1 MKLFKSREEKE
12 MERKLAIKRTL
23 NELTKADRSMQKK
36 KDEMLKLAQD
46 AKEKGIE
53 REYITAKNGLKSMM
67 KFQQNVQAVKLRI
80 QIAESMRDV
89 SSVNMKA
96 LNTMGAIGKEIGT
109 LMNSA
114 NFAKNQAAFEM
125 GMMKMDEMLSQMEGL
140 MEDTDMSL
148 NETSDETLDSEI
160 EQLIAA
166 TGAAQATKEDDEI
179 NQMLKNLEQKKSAL
193 KE

>member
-109 LMNSA
+109 LMSSA